1 MGLALTHTVGVTLI
15 MQCLVTRTEPVKR
28 ILPALVERGG
38 GGWGPGLEMAVPR
51 HVLTISPVLLIGSRK
66 MPESQGQLNRV
77 MVKEPK
83 DEAMIYPA
91 SK

>member
-1 MGLALTHTVGVTLI
+1 MFSHQNRTSEENASSSGGERSRRMGSRL
-15 MQCLVTRTEPVKR
+15 
-28 ILPALVERGG
+28 ER
-38 GGWGPGLEMAVPR
+38 PVPR
-51 HVLTISPVLLIGSRK
+51 QVLTIGPVLLIGSRK

-77 MVKEPK
+77 MVKKPK

>member
-1 MGLALTHTVGVTLI
+1 MGSRL
-15 MQCLVTRTEPVKR
+15 
-28 ILPALVERGG
+28 ER
-38 GGWGPGLEMAVPR
+38 PVPR
-51 HVLTISPVLLIGSRK
+51 QVLTIGPVLLIGSRK

-77 MVKEPK
+77 MVKKPK